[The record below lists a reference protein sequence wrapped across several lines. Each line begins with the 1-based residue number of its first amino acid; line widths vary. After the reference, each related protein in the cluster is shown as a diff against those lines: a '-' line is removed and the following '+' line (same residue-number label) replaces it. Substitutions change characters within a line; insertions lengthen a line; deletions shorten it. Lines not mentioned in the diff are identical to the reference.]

1 MRLEILTTGL
11 VWLAAASQAA
21 FAEQLHNGIE
31 LPDEW
36 PPKRDKLPERLPLPP
51 YLVTPPE
58 VISID
63 VGRQLFVDDFL
74 IETQTNLTRRFHK
87 PVYHPSNPVLTFGK
101 SWEMSESQG
110 GLPTATPYSGGVWY
124 DPQRKKFRLW
134 YMGGY
139 IEHLCLAESD
149 DGIHWTKPEL
159 DVRPGTNIVLWRG
172 ATESNSLLMDLNEP
186 DPQRRFKYFLTNIG
200 KGWRTEY
207 RTSPDGI
214 HWSEPHWLSG
224 PHGDRTTVHFNPFR
238 KRWVFGLRTSDR
250 SPARLGRSKKYWETT
265 DINDGSTVQWP
276 PSAPGRFDA
285 TAPLWVTADRGLDG
299 VRSELGV
306 APQLY
311 QLDCVAYESLML
323 GMFSILRG
331 DFHENDSE
339 GRDAFPGRPKCAEV
353 CLGYSRD
360 GFHWHRPTHETF
372 AGISERRG
380 DWNWGN
386 VQPAGN
392 SFLVIGD
399 YLYFYV
405 SGRRGAPEFKE
416 QNTALFNSAYAGC
429 STGLAIL
436 RRDGFASLDAGIDP
450 ASENAGTLT
459 TRPLQFRGR
468 HLFVNADTASGE
480 LTVEALDANG
490 KVISEFSRMNCR
502 PIEANSTRQAVTWE
516 GVDDLS
522 SLAGKP
528 VRFRFHLKRGR
539 LYSFWVSDSPAGA
552 SKGYVSGGGPGFTAH
567 RDTVGSGYR
576 PTNQPPLACA
586 GIDQTVRDAN
596 GDGSEQ
602 VTLSAAGTV
611 DHDGLIVKQQWLLNG
626 KPVPAGRSR
635 PIDLPV
641 GRHEFVLA
649 ATDENDETGY
659 ARTTVT
665 VLPKSAP
672 VPPRDGLVM
681 WLKADSLS
689 LKDGSPVE
697 EWKDSSPNE
706 MDTAQPEPRLRPVFV
721 QKAIGDSPAVRF
733 DGEDDHLIVDQTPG
747 LLFTFSKSTI
757 LAVVRP
763 DSGGTIVSQAHTNL
777 HIAPGPDSRLG
788 YGSSH
793 PVAGG
798 QIEWP
803 QIRSARGGVLAAGRP
818 AVCTMIHSG
827 DQSGETA
834 LFVNGLRNDNATAF
848 PYHRTSAIRPYV
860 GCAYRQRSPF
870 RGDIAEIII
879 YSRALSDSERIAVE
893 DYLTRK
899 YSLAPRAGER

>member
-1 MRLEILTTGL
+1 MRSDTMAAKATL
-11 VWLAAASQAA
+11 LALLLLALPCTAG
-21 FAEQLHNGIE
+21 ERLHNGIE

-36 PPKRDKLPERLPLPP
+36 PPRFEQLPERLPVPP
-51 YLVTPPE
+51 YLRQPPE

-74 IETQTNLTRRFHK
+74 VEKQTGLTRRFHK
-87 PVYHPSNPVLTFGK
+87 PVYYPANPVLTYDK
-101 SWEMSESQG
+101 SWEMSEAQG

-124 DPQRKKFRLW
+124 DPQRKKFRMW

-149 DGIHWTKPEL
+149 DGIHWTKPDL

-186 DPQRRFKYFLTNIG
+186 DPKRRFKYFLTNIG

-238 KRWVFGLRTSDR
+238 SRWVFGLRTSDR
-250 SPARLGRSKKYWETT
+250 SPARLGRSKKYWETA
-265 DINDGSTVQWP
+265 DINDSSTVQWP

-285 TAPLWVTADRGLDG
+285 TAPLWVTADRGLDE
-299 VRSELGV
+299 VRTELGV

-386 VQPAGN
+386 VQPVGN
-392 SFLVIGD
+392 SFLVVGD

-405 SGRRGAPEFKE
+405 SGRRGAPKFSETNSE
-416 QNTALFNSAYAGC
+416 IFNSAYAGC

-436 RRDGFASLDAGIDP
+436 RRDGFASMDAEADK
-450 ASENAGTLT
+450 AGTLT
-459 TRPLQFRGR
+459 TRPVQFRGR
-468 HLFVNADTASGE
+468 HLFVNTDSLFGE
-480 LTVEALDANG
+480 LTAEALDADGNVLPG
-490 KVISEFSRMNCR
+490 FSREKCR
-502 PIEANSTRQAVTWE
+502 PIRKNTTRHAVTWE

-522 SLAGKP
+522 SIADKP
-528 VRFRFHLKRGR
+528 VRFRFHLKEGR
-539 LYSFWVSDSPAGA
+539 LFSFWVSDSADGA
-552 SKGYVSGGGPGFTAH
+552 SNGYVAGGGPGFTAH

-576 PTNQPPLACA
+576 PENRPPLARVA
-586 GIDQTVRDAN
+586 INQTFRDV
-596 GDGSEQ
+596 DGSGAER
-602 VTLSAAGTV
+602 VTLSAAGTT
-611 DHDGLIVKQQWLLNG
+611 DHDGLIIDQNWFLHG
-626 KPVPAGRSR
+626 KLIRVGRSR
-635 PIDLPV
+635 SINLPV
-641 GRHEFVLA
+641 GRHELVLA
-649 ATDENDETGY
+649 VTDEDEGTGY
-659 ARTTVT
+659 AGTTVT
-665 VLPKSAP
+665 VLPKSDP
-672 VPPRDGLVM
+672 VPSREGLVM
-681 WLKADSLS
+681 WLKADSLK
-689 LKDGSPVE
+689 LKDGSPVA
-697 EWKDSSPNE
+697 EWKDSSSNA
-706 MDTAQPEPRLRPVFV
+706 MDTAQPEAAGRPVFV
-721 QKAIGDSPAVRF
+721 GKAIGNSPAVRF
-733 DGEDDHLIVDQTPG
+733 DGKDDHLIVDQTPG
-747 LLFTFSKSTI
+747 LLFTFAKSTI
-757 LAVVRP
+757 IAVVRP
-763 DSGGTIVSQAHTNL
+763 KSGGAIVSQAHTNL
-777 HIAPGPDSRLG
+777 HVAPGPDSRLG
-788 YGSSH
+788 YGSSY

-798 QIEWP
+798 QYEWP
-803 QIRSARGGVLAAGRP
+803 QIRSTKGGVLPAGKP
-818 AVCTMIHSG
+818 AVCSMVHSG
-827 DQSGETA
+827 DQPGETA
-834 LFVNGLRNDNATAF
+834 LFVNGHRDDNGTAF

-870 RGDIAEIII
+870 QGDIAEVII
-879 YSRALSDSERIAVE
+879 YSRALSNTERGAIE
-893 DYLTRK
+893 KYLREK
-899 YSLAPRAGER
+899 YGLAKVNADR